1 LLTDGFLANG
11 SEPWRIP
18 DIDDLPAIHPPI
30 VEEGAEDFQPY
41 RRIND
46 ELVRGWAVPGTK
58 GLEHRLGGLEKMAIT
73 GAVSYVPEN
82 HQVMTYERENKVKHV
97 QRHIPDVKVYGD
109 TSGEMLLIGWGGTF
123 GHLYTAYRQLKK
135 EGYKL
140 SFVHFNYIKPL
151 PANTHEVLKNFKKLL
166 VCELNLGQFASY
178 LRLNFQDLSFMQYN
192 KIQGLPFKIEE
203 IKEQIKKQL
212 EVQ

>member
-1 LLTDGFLANG
+1 
-11 SEPWRIP
+11 
-18 DIDDLPAIHPPI
+18 
-30 VEEGAEDFQPY
+30 
-41 RRIND
+41 
-46 ELVRGWAVPGTK
+46 
-58 GLEHRLGGLEKMAIT
+58 
-73 GAVSYVPEN
+73 
-82 HQVMTYERENKVKHV
+82 V
-97 QRHIPDVKVYGD
+97 QRHIPDVKVHGD
-109 TSGEMLLIGWGGTF
+109 TSGEMLLIGWGGTY

-135 EGYKL
+135 EGYNL

-166 VCELNLGQFASY
+166 VCELNMGQFASY